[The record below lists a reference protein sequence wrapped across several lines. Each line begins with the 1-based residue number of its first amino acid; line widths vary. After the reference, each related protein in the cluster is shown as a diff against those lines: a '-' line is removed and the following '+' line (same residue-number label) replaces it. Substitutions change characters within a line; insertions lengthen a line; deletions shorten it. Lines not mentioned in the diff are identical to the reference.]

1 MKIVVLDGNALNPG
15 DLSWEKMSE
24 LGEFRVYDRTP
35 KETIVHRIGDADI
48 VITNKCEITE
58 QIMDACPSIK
68 YIGVLATG
76 YNVIDVAAAKK
87 RQILVC
93 NIPNYSTNA
102 VAQFTVGLILTLAS
116 RIGEHS
122 QSVLEGDWCKAK
134 DFTYWN
140 YPLVELYGKT
150 IGLIGFG
157 NIGRAVAKTVQAMG
171 MNVLVYNRTIYPELE
186 TEQCHFVSKKTLF
199 EESDII
205 SLHCP
210 LFSETTNLINKDT
223 ISQMKDGVWIIN
235 TARGGCIVEQDLAEA
250 LNSGK
255 IGGAAMDVLREEP
268 MNQNNPLLHAKN
280 IVITPHIAWA
290 ARETRQRLMDIAVEN
305 VKAFLEG
312 NPINTVQ

>member
-15 DLSWEKMSE
+15 DLSWDEMSA
-24 LGEFRVYDRTP
+24 LGEFYVYERTP
-35 KETIVHRIGDADI
+35 KEEIVNRIGDAEI

-58 QIMDACPSIK
+58 QTMEACPSIK
-68 YIGVLATG
+68 YIGILATG
-76 YNVIDVAAAKK
+76 YNIVDIAAAKK
-87 RQILVC
+87 RQIPVC

-122 QSVLEGDWCKAK
+122 QSVLNGDWCRAK

-150 IGLIGFG
+150 VGLIGFG
-157 NIGRAVAKTVQAMG
+157 NIGRAVAKIVQAMG

-186 TEQCHFVSKKTLF
+186 TETCHFVDKETLWKQ
-199 EESDII
+199 SDII

-210 LFSETTNLINKDT
+210 LFPETTNLIKKET
-223 ISQMKDGVWIIN
+223 IEQMKDGAWIIN
-235 TARGGCIVEQDLAEA
+235 TARGGCIVEQDLADA

-255 IGGAAMDVLREEP
+255 IGGAALDVLREEP
-268 MNQNNPLLHAKN
+268 MNDSNPLLHAKN

-290 ARETRQRLMDIAVEN
+290 ARETRQRLMDIAIGN

-312 NPINTVQ
+312 NPVNTVQ